1 MWRAFGVIMIGRMRR
16 MTEPITTTAGA
27 ALGIKIGPAFAGML
41 GATMSMRAVAHLR
54 WYERALA
61 MIHGAGASAYI
72 APAIARYFSWGVEME
87 NAAAFLIGVVALNI
101 TAGMIELTRGF
112 STDPWGTIRRAVSL
126 RRWARGVLSDDQHK
140 ASSGAQDGREGDGG
154 LR

>member
-1 MWRAFGVIMIGRMRR
+1 
-16 MTEPITTTAGA
+16 MTEPIATTAAAGA
-27 ALGIKIGPAFAGML
+27 ALGIKVGPAFAGML

-54 WYERALA
+54 WYERVLA

-87 NAAAFLIGVVALNI
+87 NAAAFLIGVVALNL

-140 ASSGAQDGREGDGG
+140 ASSGEQDGREGDGG
-154 LR
+154 PR

>member
-1 MWRAFGVIMIGRMRR
+1 MIDRMRR

-27 ALGIKIGPAFAGML
+27 MLGIKLGPAVAGML

-61 MIHGAGASAYI
+61 MIHGAGASAYL

-87 NAAAFLIGVVALNI
+87 NAAAFLIGVVALNL

-126 RRWARGVLSDDQHK
+126 RRWARGVLSGDDQK
-140 ASSGAQDGREGDGG
+140 ASSDAQGGQEGDGG